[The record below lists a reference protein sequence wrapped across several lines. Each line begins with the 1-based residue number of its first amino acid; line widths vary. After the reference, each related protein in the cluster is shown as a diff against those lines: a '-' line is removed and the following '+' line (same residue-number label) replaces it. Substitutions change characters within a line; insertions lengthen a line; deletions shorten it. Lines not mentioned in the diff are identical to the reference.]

1 MNASNEML
9 QIQLEGI
16 SKSYN
21 RNRALDKVTMHIKRH
36 EVLGLIGENGAGKS
50 TLLKILGGIHQPDS
64 GVMKINGQET
74 ILRGPASAA
83 AAGIGVV
90 HQEQSLIETLSVAE
104 NICLGAGDPHE
115 ASNAGKVSRF
125 GFFRWTAVEKEGQA
139 ALARIG
145 SAISARA
152 KVASL
157 SFADRQMVE
166 IAKAVRMAT
175 RAGSDPVIILD
186 EPTSVLEKGDIERL
200 EHEINRLKT
209 IGSVI
214 FVSHRLD
221 EIRRICDRVYVLRSG
236 QIVGESLASEIDDE
250 KLFFMMTG
258 RTMIQRRPATRTEKF
273 IGQDL
278 LRVEKASRRG
288 EFMDVSLTVERGQ
301 VHAIVGTRNSGRE
314 ELCRVL
320 FGINTVEQGSIRLN
334 GELLTKSGIPQSIS
348 RGIAY
353 LPSERKVEGMV
364 GGMTVAENISLSHRG
379 NSHVASFL
387 SSKGQ
392 IGEANRWIKQLDI
405 RPPDPRTDIS
415 SLSGGNQQKAVL
427 AKWAK
432 DPALQLLVLD
442 HPTRGVDPGARE
454 HINGLIDELCARG
467 VGVVL
472 LADTLDEALMLGHR
486 ISVMRDGEVTA
497 SFRNE
502 GDDAPEMATL
512 VEHMV

>member
-104 NICLGAGDPHE
+104 NICLGAGDQQE
-115 ASNAGKVSRF
+115 TNNADKVSRF
-125 GFFRWTAVEKEGQA
+125 GFFRWQAVEKEGRE

-145 SAISARA
+145 SVISARA

-200 EHEINRLKT
+200 EHEIKRLKT

-236 QIVGESLASEIDDE
+236 QIVGESAASEIDDE
-250 KLFFMMTG
+250 KLFYMMTG
-258 RTMIQRRPATRTEKF
+258 RTMIQRRPVVRNEKF
-273 IGQDL
+273 VGHNL
-278 LRVEKASRRG
+278 LTIEKASRRG
-288 EFMDVSLTVERGQ
+288 EFKDVSLKVERGQ

-314 ELCRVL
+314 ELCRVI
-320 FGINTVEQGSIRLN
+320 FGINPADQGSIRLN
-334 GELLTKSGIPQSIS
+334 GDLLSKSGIPGSIN

-353 LPSERKVEGMV
+353 LPSERKVEGMI
-364 GGMTVAENISLSHRG
+364 GGMSVAENISMSHRG
-379 NSHVASFL
+379 TSYVASFL
-387 SSKGQ
+387 SREGQ
-392 IGEANRWIKQLDI
+392 AREAARWIKRLDI
-405 RPPDPRTDIS
+405 RPPDPRADIS

-432 DPALQLLVLD
+432 DPELQLLVLD

-454 HINGLIDELCARG
+454 HINSLIDDLCARG
-467 VGVVL
+467 IGVVL

-486 ISVMRDGEVTA
+486 VSVMRDGEVTA
-497 SFRNE
+497 SFPNE
-502 GDDAPEMATL
+502 GEDAPEMATL